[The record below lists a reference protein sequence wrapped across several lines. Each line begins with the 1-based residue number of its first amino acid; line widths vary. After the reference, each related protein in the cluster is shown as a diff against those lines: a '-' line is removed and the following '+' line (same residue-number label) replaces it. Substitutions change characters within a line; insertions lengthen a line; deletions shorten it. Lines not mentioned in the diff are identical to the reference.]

1 MITLTELKCLAD
13 AQSSY
18 HILKPWWDVFWYYI
32 TLIMLLV
39 AVLAGALQLTQSR
52 VLCCLPCKVEF
63 DNHCAV
69 PWDILK
75 ASMNTSSNPGTPL
88 PLPLRI
94 QNDLHRQQ
102 YSYIDAVC
110 YEKQLHWF
118 AKFFPYLVLLHT
130 LIFAACSN
138 FWLHYPSTSS
148 RLEHFVAI
156 LHKCFDSPWTTRALS
171 ETVAEQSV
179 RPLKLSKSKILL
191 SSSGCSAD
199 IDSSKQS
206 LPYPQP
212 GLESAGIE
220 SPTSSVLDK
229 KEGEQAKAIFEKV
242 RRFRMHVEQKDI
254 IYRVYLK
261 QIIVKVILF
270 VLIITYV
277 PYFLTYITLEIDC
290 SVDVQ
295 AFTG

>member
-1 MITLTELKCLAD
+1 MGYLLQWFLFYLPLPVSVLLQGKAMITLTELKCLAD
-13 AQSSY
+13 AQSCY

-75 ASMNTSSNPGTPL
+75 ASVNASSDAGMPL

-130 LIFAACSN
+130 LIFA
-138 FWLHYPSTSS
+138 
-148 RLEHFVAI
+148 
-156 LHKCFDSPWTTRALS
+156 
-171 ETVAEQSV
+171 
-179 RPLKLSKSKILL
+179 
-191 SSSGCSAD
+191 
-199 IDSSKQS
+199 
-206 LPYPQP
+206 
-212 GLESAGIE
+212 
-220 SPTSSVLDK
+220 
-229 KEGEQAKAIFEKV
+229 
-242 RRFRMHVEQKDI
+242 
-254 IYRVYLK
+254 
-261 QIIVKVILF
+261 
-270 VLIITYV
+270 
-277 PYFLTYITLEIDC
+277 
-290 SVDVQ
+290 
-295 AFTG
+295 